1 MPLDP
6 LQDQIARTALSLPQA
21 RTLAL
26 ASGGALLALRLTAED
41 WAEDGIDPNDAD
53 RLRATFDD
61 WRERLIDGAS

>member
-1 MPLDP
+1 MDALRA
-6 LQDQIARTALSLPQA
+6 IA
-21 RTLAL
+21 
-26 ASGGALLALRLTAED
+26 RLTAED